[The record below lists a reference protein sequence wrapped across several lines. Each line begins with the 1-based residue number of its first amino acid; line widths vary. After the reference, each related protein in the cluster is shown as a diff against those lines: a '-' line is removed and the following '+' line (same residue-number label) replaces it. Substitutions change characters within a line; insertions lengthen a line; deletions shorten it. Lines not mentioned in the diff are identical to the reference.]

1 VDCANKSHG
10 VVEYPPRPRRGFPHG
25 RFTLGRFTLGRF
37 TLGGRPLQAKRIMHS
52 EPSGSDRLTRL
63 LALHGAEPT
72 DGFLRYALAQECQK
86 LGRLTEA
93 VDWYD
98 RTIAA
103 DPKQFY
109 AYFHKAKAL
118 ETAGRSKDALAVL
131 RDGLP
136 RARAAGDF
144 KAASEIEGYLDELE

>member
-1 VDCANKSHG
+1 MAASPLAASPLAASPLAVAHFKQSESCTANRAD
-10 VVEYPPRPRRGFPHG
+10 P
-25 RFTLGRFTLGRF
+25 
-37 TLGGRPLQAKRIMHS
+37 
-52 EPSGSDRLTRL
+52 
-63 LALHGAEPT
+63 
-72 DGFLRYALAQECQK
+72 
-86 LGRLTEA
+86 